1 MTFQNDPL
9 LNDPYVAGSPLPPP
23 APRDPNARTVLDET
37 ERGQDPERGDIVDT
51 LTTEPARPLTD
62 DEKEAAEE
70 DPGRPPRTFAP
81 ASERVPK
88 DPAPGHEQIVLEGIN
103 RPLSPEAA
111 SHPGDRSDPR
121 EFEEHSVD
129 ARP

>member
-1 MTFQNDPL
+1 
-9 LNDPYVAGSPLPPP
+9 VS
-23 APRDPNARTVLDET
+23 
-37 ERGQDPERGDIVDT
+37 ERGEVVERDDIVDT
-51 LTTEPARPLTD
+51 LTTEQARPLTH

-81 ASERVPK
+81 ASARVPK
-88 DPAPGHEQIVLEGIN
+88 DPAPGHEEIVLEGLN
-103 RPLSPEAA
+103 KPVSPEAA

-121 EFEEHSVD
+121 EFEEHVVEEVD